1 MNWNFNLSWNSLLR
15 TIRKT
20 IFPRHKYHCNIC
32 GYPTDDINKL
42 YTHGINSHQE
52 IMHAKL
58 LGSAY
63 DNTDD
68 DNYV

>member
-1 MNWNFNLSWNSLLR
+1 MNWNFNLSWDSVLWA
-15 TIRKT
+15 IRKT
-20 IFPRHKYHCNIC
+20 FFPRDKYHCNIC

-52 IMHAKL
+52 IMHAIL
-58 LGSAY
+58 LGSGY

-68 DNYV
+68 VHVV